1 MEKARP
7 LHPYWCFQPAV
18 YCGVENATAAF
29 TPEMLV
35 VCLILY
41 QRDLL
46 LLQIDCTIE
55 QRTQVQ
61 GHTES
66 LAVFRCVFAYF
77 CEERCVLNRRKA
89 DSSLSVNGRQKL

>member
-1 MEKARP
+1 M
-7 LHPYWCFQPAV
+7 
-18 YCGVENATAAF
+18 ENATAAF

-46 LLQIDCTIE
+46 LLQIDCSVE
-55 QRTQVQ
+55 QTTQVQ

-66 LAVFRCVFAYF
+66 LAVFRCVLAYF
-77 CEERCVLNRRKA
+77 CEERCILDRRKA
-89 DSSLSVNGRQKL
+89 NSSLSVSGRQKV